1 MAETFPREAAA
12 NPEPF
17 TGERLTAS
25 IHGQVEIEHYHRYLF
40 CRGFCRDRDVL
51 DVASGEGYGAAQLS
65 QVANFV
71 VGVEYASQT
80 AVNAAVNFAKPNLR
94 FLSADA
100 RSLPLS
106 DTSVDV
112 VTSFETIEH
121 FDRQDDFVA
130 EVRRVLRPDGCFIVS
145 TPDRDVYSPPGAP
158 PNPFHVR
165 EFNRSEFLD
174 LLHRHFRYVC
184 LVRQRPV
191 LASGLIPEEAA
202 SISPLIFE
210 RVDDGSFLSDTTL
223 PKAPY
228 LLAIASELTPRLAPF
243 SLFIE
248 HSDIDNVHVADDMA
262 RLAERCRQA
271 DAEREQF
278 EVERQIARS
287 ALESARETAQAAV
300 EAEREAARAAIE
312 AEQEAARVAIEAA
325 KAAARVAIEAIEA
338 EKATA
343 HAAVEAAER
352 RTERAESDAK
362 AIATTLTHTRG
373 ALVQAN
379 NDLDRISG
387 SARHFLWQYIPRL
400 WHFLA
405 R

>member
-71 VGVEYASQT
+71 VGVEYAGPT
-80 AVNAAVNFAKPNLR
+80 AVNAAANFPRPNLR

-145 TPDRDVYSPPGAP
+145 TPDRDVYSPPGSP
-158 PNPFHVR
+158 LNPFHVR
-165 EFNRSEFLD
+165 EFDQTEFLD
-174 LLHRHFRYVC
+174 LLHRSFRYVS
-184 LVRQRPV
+184 LIRQRPM

-202 SISPLIFE
+202 SIAPLIFE
-210 RVDDGSFLSDTTL
+210 RDDEQLFSSETTL
-223 PKAPY
+223 LKAPY
-228 LLAIASELTPRLAPF
+228 LIAIASELAPRLAPF
-243 SLFIE
+243 SLLIE
-248 HSDIDNVHVADDMA
+248 RSDIDNVRFADH
-262 RLAERCRQA
+262 
-271 DAEREQF
+271 
-278 EVERQIARS
+278 
-287 ALESARETAQAAV
+287 
-300 EAEREAARAAIE
+300 EAELERLRVSEA
-312 AEQEAARVAIEAA
+312 
-325 KAAARVAIEAIEA
+325 
-338 EKATA
+338 
-343 HAAVEAAER
+343 
-352 RTERAESDAK
+352 S
-362 AIATTLTHTRG
+362 
-373 ALVQAN
+373 
-379 NDLDRISG
+379 
-387 SARHFLWQYIPRL
+387 
-400 WHFLA
+400 
-405 R
+405 